1 MKREIAI
8 ILCVAAAWAV
18 FMTPAKVTWLSTHYN
33 YGAFREE
40 EGPRKGSLSFVN
52 SGDAPTFIR
61 NVRPSCGCTAAD
73 YPRDMIAPGDTATI
87 EFTYD
92 PARRPGP
99 FDKTIR
105 VFVGK
110 DNEQSVIRIT
120 GTVIGSASTLES
132 YYPYEA
138 GALRFESLSHS
149 MGEVKRGSSRHAFI
163 NVYNQGNDTLRPEC
177 KTTTD
182 AIDVNLTPKQ
192 LAPGELGTFGFYLNT
207 NKEKLNGPAEYLVEV
222 FPDKGCSSADRREI
236 KVDAIIVP
244 DSRGM
249 TAEEIQKGPRS
260 YLVPE
265 FVDFGED
272 VATGYRDFE
281 FGIYNDGKSVL
292 QIDRVYSADKNV
304 EIKEYPRKVK
314 GGASGKVAG
323 RISLGNLPS
332 GPFRINVYVV
342 TNDPLHPLRT
352 ANIVGVKE

>member
-1 MKREIAI
+1 
-8 ILCVAAAWAV
+8 
-18 FMTPAKVTWLSTHYN
+18 
-33 YGAFREE
+33 
-40 EGPRKGSLSFVN
+40 
-52 SGDAPTFIR
+52 
-61 NVRPSCGCTAAD
+61 
-73 YPRDMIAPGDTATI
+73 
-87 EFTYD
+87 
-92 PARRPGP
+92 
-99 FDKTIR
+99 
-105 VFVGK
+105 
-110 DNEQSVIRIT
+110 
-120 GTVIGSASTLES
+120 
-132 YYPYEA
+132 
-138 GALRFESLSHS
+138 

-163 NVYNQGNDTLRPEC
+163 NVYNQGNDTLRPEW

-222 FPDKGCSSADRREI
+222 FPGKGCSSADRREI

-249 TAEEIQKGPRS
+249 TAEEIQKGPRA

-304 EIKEYPRKVK
+304 EIKEYPRKLK
-314 GGASGKVAG
+314 GGATGKVAG

-332 GPFRINVYVV
+332 GPFRINVDVV